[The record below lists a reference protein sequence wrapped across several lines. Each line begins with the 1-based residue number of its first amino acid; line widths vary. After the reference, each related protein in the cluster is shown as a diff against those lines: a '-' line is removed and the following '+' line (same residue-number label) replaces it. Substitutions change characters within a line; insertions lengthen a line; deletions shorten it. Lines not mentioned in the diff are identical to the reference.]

1 MQYIIL
7 IVIISTVLV
16 IVTFILGAYFNKPAQ
31 QEKIAAV
38 PFNKEK
44 KADADFITTE
54 HIPHGEDVKIPEE
67 KIIENKDIAI
77 TTEYYKLIQ
86 ELVVTHKEKLAKH
99 AAESFIMFRPKDASC
114 ADFYWFADV
123 TFTKGAAD
131 EYGEIN
137 KEKNTFLLAAVVKC
151 NRPEAKDTF
160 INVVDNLHWN
170 EDIYDPAINSPFD
183 LLNSVYTNFKK
194 VIEQESEALSLRLE
208 IDVSMCAIDFKLMKL
223 NYWGDKNSTY
233 VTRGKHLIEIRRN
246 GQDIS
251 TFSNNQI
258 LPLSNQTF
266 DLQKGDCIYLFTHGI
281 ANQFGGSEGKK
292 FTFKG
297 LKETLLSFQGAAM
310 EEQEVMLHKTFEF
323 WKGALEQDDNV
334 LIIGMKLS

>member
-16 IVTFILGAYFNKPAQ
+16 IITFILAAYFNKPEQ
-31 QEKIAAV
+31 KEKMV
-38 PFNKEK
+38 TGPFNKEK
-44 KADADFITTE
+44 KVDASFITPE
-54 HIPHGEDVKIPEE
+54 HIPSGEEVKISEE

-77 TTEYYKLIQ
+77 NTEYYKLIQ
-86 ELVVTHKEKLAKH
+86 ELVVTHKEKLAKY
-99 AAESFIMFRPKDASC
+99 APESFIIFRPKDVSC
-114 ADFYWFADV
+114 GDFYWFADV
-123 TFTKGAAD
+123 TFTKGIAD

-137 KEKNTFLLAAVVKC
+137 KEKNTFLLVAAVKC

-170 EDIYDPAINSPFD
+170 EDIPDPAINSPFD

-194 VIEQESEALSLRLE
+194 VIEQESEALLLRVE
-208 IDVSMCAIDFKLMKL
+208 MDVSMCAIDFKFMKL
-223 NYWGDKNSTY
+223 NYRGDKNPMY

-258 LPLSNQTF
+258 LPLTNSTF
-266 DLQKGDCIYLFTHGI
+266 DLQKGDCIYLFTPGI

-334 LIIGMKLS
+334 LIIGVMV